1 MSARAF
7 IALGANLA
15 DSVADRA
22 ATLHAAVKAIGHIAN
37 TRLVAVSPFYVS
49 QPVDAQGPDF
59 VNAVAEV
66 STDLSPQDLLL
77 ALHHIEDE
85 FGRLRPY
92 RNAPRSLDLDL
103 LMVDQHVINTTTL
116 SLPHPRLHQRAFVL
130 LPLLDLAPD
139 LVHPTQGRLFE
150 HLQSVADQQI
160 FKMT

>member
-22 ATLHAAVKAIGHIAN
+22 ATLHAAVQAMRHIAS

-49 QPVDAQGPDF
+49 QPLEAQGPDF

-66 STDLSPQDLLL
+66 CTDLSPQDLLL
-77 ALHHIEDE
+77 ALHQIENE

-103 LMVDQHVINTTTL
+103 LMVDQQVVNTTTL

-139 LVHPTQGRLFE
+139 LVHPSLGRLSV
-150 HLQSVADQQI
+150 HLQNVAHQMI
-160 FKMT
+160 SKMP